1 MLSEGNL
8 ASLLDKLIRLHSVVK
23 IELDLLES
31 LEHAHLVVDGCKSE
45 LFFHVCLLVGLALQ
59 DLLVTVLRLSI
70 IIITLTFIIRL
81 LIISSILLLYVL
93 LFFLNRFVN
102 ARV

>member
-31 LEHAHLVVDGCKSE
+31 LQHAHLVVDGCKSE

-70 IIITLTFIIRL
+70 IITLTFIIRL
-81 LIISSILLLYVL
+81 LIIRSILLLNVL
-93 LFFLNRFVN
+93 LFFLDRFIN
-102 ARV
+102 PRV